1 MTEPLLNFAPVKIEG
16 GRSFYPNTI
25 FKRQGNN
32 YQDRVTPN
40 LKILLRSS
48 SSILS
53 LQRQTSTRRGVRE
66 WRERRRPPLFLLQPS
81 VISARDNLPQ
91 FAQFDRSSSTIHP
104 FPPRCEIIFS
114 NFSRARILRYVFVR
128 AYSCRVIPLSP
139 EFHRRKNGGGGEK
152 ERGREREREKN
163 AGSVHQFQVYAKE
176 CQRRWGAR

>member
-53 LQRQTSTRRGVRE
+53 LQRQTSTRGEER
-66 WRERRRPPLFLLQPS
+66 RERVEGEEETPPPPPTTLCYL
-81 VISARDNLPQ
+81 
-91 FAQFDRSSSTIHP
+91 RS
-104 FPPRCEIIFS
+104 R
-114 NFSRARILRYVFVR
+114 
-128 AYSCRVIPLSP
+128 
-139 EFHRRKNGGGGEK
+139 
-152 ERGREREREKN
+152 
-163 AGSVHQFQVYAKE
+163 
-176 CQRRWGAR
+176 

>member
-53 LQRQTSTRRGVRE
+53 LQRQTSTRGEER
-66 WRERRRPPLFLLQPS
+66 RERVEGEEETPP
-81 VISARDNLPQ
+81 
-91 FAQFDRSSSTIHP
+91 SSSYNPLLSPLAIICHSLRNSIDPRPRSIP
-104 FPPRCEIIFS
+104 FLRAAKLFS
-114 NFSRARILRYVFVR
+114 PISREQGYFVTYSFVR
-128 AYSCRVIPLSP
+128 IRV
-139 EFHRRKNGGGGEK
+139 
-152 ERGREREREKN
+152 
-163 AGSVHQFQVYAKE
+163 A
-176 CQRRWGAR
+176 